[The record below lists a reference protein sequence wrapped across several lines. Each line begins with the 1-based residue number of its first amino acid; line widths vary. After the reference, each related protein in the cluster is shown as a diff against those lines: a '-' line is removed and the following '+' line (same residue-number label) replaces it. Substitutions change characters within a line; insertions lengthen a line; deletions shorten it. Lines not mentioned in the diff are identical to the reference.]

1 MRIGGFMKGLQV
13 TELICVI
20 NNYNYAKYLEESIVS
35 ALNQTLPFSK
45 IIVVDD
51 GSTDTSRDII
61 ERLSAKHATLIPVLK
76 NNEGQLSCFNA
87 ATQYI
92 PEDSHVF
99 LMDSDDLFPSNYVEE
114 FNKKVKVPTDFC
126 FVKSIDFHESGEEIK
141 SAYLNDLVNIVFP
154 KTEALVRIREAWI
167 GNVTSSISLSGRI
180 YKRLLPCP
188 FQEDWRARAD
198 DLFIFAVSHIGA
210 SKTYIPSI
218 GIAYRKHGKN
228 DHLVKAGYYE
238 SPEEAV
244 ARGVRFNK
252 LLDFYCKKLD
262 IARDSDPSELFS
274 ELDASGIEGKKYFRN
289 LGFKLLAF

>member
-1 MRIGGFMKGLQV
+1 MRRLQV

-92 PEDSHVF
+92 SEDSHVF
-99 LMDSDDLFPSNYVEE
+99 LMDSDDLFPSNYLEE
-114 FNKKVKVPTDFC
+114 FNKKVKVPADFC
-126 FVKSIDFHESGEEIK
+126 FVKSVDFRESGDEIK
-141 SAYLNDLVNIVFP
+141 STNLDDQVNIIFP
-154 KTEALVRIREAWI
+154 KTEALVRIREVWI
-167 GNVTSSISLSGRI
+167 GNVTSSISLSGGI
-180 YKRLLPCP
+180 YKRLLPYP

-238 SPEEAV
+238 SSEEVV
-244 ARGVRFNK
+244 ARGIRFNK
-252 LLDFYCKKLD
+252 LLDFYCNKLD
-262 IARDSDPSELFS
+262 IPRDSDPRELLL
-274 ELDASGIEGKKYFRN
+274 ELDASGAEGKKYFRN
-289 LGFKLLAF
+289 RGFKLLSF